1 MALVDI
7 KNLEGRTMGQ
17 VDLADDVFS
26 RRVNP
31 HLLHEVT
38 RWYLRSQRA
47 GTHKTKGRGEVSG
60 SGNKLWRQKGTG
72 RARVG
77 SIRSSIWRKG
87 GTVHGPQ
94 PRSYAYA
101 LPRKMVLGALRSAL
115 SAKLAEQKLTVVE
128 GWPLETH
135 KTGKFRQTFD
145 AAPCRRSDV
154 SGGGAGRKPELGAG
168 QPQSGRRQAGNA
180 EGVAGLRSLE
190 ARAVDAVERYGAAAR
205 SHARHGRGSRGGSAA
220 QRPPGGGRPRPAK
233 AAAAAEPK
241 AGQSGRQGCETQ
253 GAQVAGQAQ
262 GPQGRGIDDE
272 DSVYL
277 VIRRPIVTEKGLGV
291 KETQQTVV
299 FEVSPQ
305 ATKTEIKEAVQQIF
319 KVKVEAVRTLLCH
332 GKFRRRGAP
341 KASGATGKKRT

>member
-7 KNLEGRTMGQ
+7 KNLEGQTVGQ

-26 RRVNP
+26 KRVNP

-60 SGNKLWRQKGTG
+60 SGKKLWRQKGTG

-135 KTGKFRQTFD
+135 KTGKFRQTLSRLD
-145 AAPCRRSDV
+145 GETRTILLVEPEGNRNLELASRNLDGVKLVTPRALQAYDLLRHDRLMLSKDTALQLGRTLGSAAGGSAAGAAAAPV
-154 SGGGAGRKPELGAG
+154 AAGRKPAKPG
-168 QPQSGRRQAGNA
+168 PPRRTVKPRAPRKAQA
-180 EGVAGLRSLE
+180 
-190 ARAVDAVERYGAAAR
+190 
-205 SHARHGRGSRGGSAA
+205 
-220 QRPPGGGRPRPAK
+220 K
-233 AAAAAEPK
+233 PK
-241 AGQSGRQGCETQ
+241 
-253 GAQVAGQAQ
+253 
-262 GPQGRGIDDE
+262 
-272 DSVYL
+272 
-277 VIRRPIVTEKGLGV
+277 
-291 KETQQTVV
+291 
-299 FEVSPQ
+299 
-305 ATKTEIKEAVQQIF
+305 
-319 KVKVEAVRTLLCH
+319 
-332 GKFRRRGAP
+332 AP
-341 KASGATGKKRT
+341 KAKE

>member
-7 KNLEGRTMGQ
+7 KNLEGQTVGQ

-47 GTHKTKGRGEVSG
+47 GTHKTKGRGEVAG
-60 SGNKLWRQKGTG
+60 AGRKLWRQKGTG

-101 LPRKMVLGALRSAL
+101 LPKKMVLGALRSAL

-135 KTGKFRQTFD
+135 KTGKFRQTLSRLEGD
-145 AAPCRRSDV
+145 VRTILLVEPEGNRNLELASRNLEGVKLVTPKALQAYDLLRHERLMLSKDTAVQLGRTLGSTAGASTAGPAAGAATAAAPPAVEPRQ
-154 SGGGAGRKPELGAG
+154 GKTPAGKKPRAPRKPATAG
-168 QPQSGRRQAGNA
+168 KPKVRK
-180 EGVAGLRSLE
+180 
-190 ARAVDAVERYGAAAR
+190 
-205 SHARHGRGSRGGSAA
+205 
-220 QRPPGGGRPRPAK
+220 AK
-233 AAAAAEPK
+233 E
-241 AGQSGRQGCETQ
+241 
-253 GAQVAGQAQ
+253 
-262 GPQGRGIDDE
+262 
-272 DSVYL
+272 
-277 VIRRPIVTEKGLGV
+277 
-291 KETQQTVV
+291 
-299 FEVSPQ
+299 
-305 ATKTEIKEAVQQIF
+305 
-319 KVKVEAVRTLLCH
+319 
-332 GKFRRRGAP
+332 
-341 KASGATGKKRT
+341 